1 MRTIAREE
9 NGLGRLA
16 NLCRTLLNL
25 LASCEYRCY
34 HIILNITLGIM
45 VRFNSSHGFSLLA
58 LTNSIHYVL
67 IQITFGIMHIILVL
81 KTKVQRALV
90 THSTTKCTCC

>member
-1 MRTIAREE
+1 MRTNAREE

-45 VRFNSSHGFSLLA
+45 VRFNSSYGFSLLA

-67 IQITFGIMHIILVL
+67 IQITFGMHIIIVL

-90 THSTTKCTCC
+90 THSTTNCWI